1 MVSFILFRLE
11 HRSGKFW
18 ESLTDIANTLK
29 LRVSYGELGNQNTTA
44 WYPTYRDMILKSSN
58 GTWLQD
64 NQKPNTA
71 EPGDLVS
78 NSLTWEKS
86 VLGMSVLT
94 MVSLTT
100 V

>member
-44 WYPTYRDMILKSSN
+44 WYPTYRDMILNHLTEHGCKTTKN
-58 GTWLQD
+58 LIQQ
-64 NQKPNTA
+64 N
-71 EPGDLVS
+71 LVI
-78 NSLTWEKS
+78 
-86 VLGMSVLT
+86 
-94 MVSLTT
+94 
-100 V
+100 